1 MLDSLLMLLP
11 LLILWAIYLAV
22 QIVLFNDRQRR
33 GIKLKPVKKT
43 GHWSGL

>member
-11 LLILWAIYLAV
+11 LLLLWAIYFAV
-22 QIVLFNDRQRR
+22 QIALFNDRQRR
-33 GIKLKPVKKT
+33 GKTIAPVKKT